1 MGVSC
6 QRKVCIFLVC
16 PQLPILEVGKS
27 SLKSMMISCH
37 TSEEMVR
44 VEVVMSAIV
53 WMSYESDQSH
63 TEIDII
69 GQNGV
74 HYANEKN
81 TGFVSKF

>member
-1 MGVSC
+1 
-6 QRKVCIFLVC
+6 
-16 PQLPILEVGKS
+16 
-27 SLKSMMISCH
+27 MMSCH

-53 WMSYESDQSH
+53 WMSYESDKSH